1 MAKFKSI
8 MSSHNIF
15 FLNKKN
21 MTILNRNFNIT
32 RSQFIFFL
40 NKLNYERDK
49 INPVKYTLKN
59 KKEASKDLVLKNKNS
74 PFSVLKNL
82 KIN

>member
-1 MAKFKSI
+1 
-8 MSSHNIF
+8 MSSQNIF

-21 MTILNRNFNIT
+21 MTILNKNFNIT
-32 RSQFIFFL
+32 RSQFKLFL

-49 INPVKYTLKN
+49 INPVKYTSKN
-59 KKEASKDLVLKNKNS
+59 KKEAPKDLVLKNKNS